1 MAERTPILRVDP
13 DELPERVLVMGD
25 PARAELASRQLED
38 VRLLGRFREYVTFG
52 GVHDGVEVAVSS
64 HGVGAPGAAITFEE
78 LSRAGARRIIRTGT
92 CGGLKAEVTD
102 GDLVIV
108 TAAIREDG
116 VTNAMVPPSFPAVAS
131 VDIVTALRRACARRG
146 RQAHEGVVYTHA
158 LFYPGKV
165 LGGDLEFW
173 HRAGATAVEMECA
186 ALFVN
191 GALNSI
197 ETGAVLA
204 VDGNALHGE
213 EVYDPHRTVV
223 YEAVEAMIGIG
234 LDALVDDGPPQAG

>member
-13 DELPERVLVMGD
+13 DEIPERVLVMGD
-25 PARAELASRQLED
+25 PARAELAAQHLEGA
-38 VRLLGRFREYVTFG
+38 RLLGRFREYVTFG
-52 GVHDGVEVAVSS
+52 GRHDGVEVAVSS

-78 LSRAGARRIIRTGT
+78 LSRAGAERIIRTGT
-92 CGGLKAEVTD
+92 CGGMKAEVED

-108 TAAIREDG
+108 TGAIREDG
-116 VTNAMVPPSFPAVAS
+116 VTNAMVPPSFPAAAS
-131 VDIVTALRRACARRG
+131 VDVVTALRQACAKRG
-146 RQAHEGVVYTHA
+146 RKAHEGVVLTHS

-173 HRAGATAVEMECA
+173 DRAGAVAVEMECA
-186 ALFVN
+186 ALFVS

-204 VDGNALHGE
+204 ADGNPLHTE
-213 EVYDPHRTVV
+213 KVYDPHRTVV

-234 LDALVDDGPPQAG
+234 LDALVSG